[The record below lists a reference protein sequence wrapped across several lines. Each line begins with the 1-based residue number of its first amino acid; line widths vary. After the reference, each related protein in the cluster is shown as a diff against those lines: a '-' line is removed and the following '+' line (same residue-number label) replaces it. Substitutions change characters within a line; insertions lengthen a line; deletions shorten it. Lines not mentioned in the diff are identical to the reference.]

1 MPASQDV
8 GSIRQCI
15 LSRLQDPLRED
26 HFKVWAEMRTAL
38 IPLLLAL
45 AWGLNWPAVKV
56 MLSVLP
62 PFSARALG
70 LGLGALLLLAMAL
83 LRGTRLLPQRDAL
96 PAVAIG
102 SLLTVA
108 VFNMCTAF
116 AQLTTSTSRAAVLTF
131 TMPMMSAALAWWV
144 LGERPDR
151 RGAMALALGSAGIAV
166 LAAPVLQGLADAV
179 PGASAWGLVFPLG
192 AALAWAL
199 GTVATKRWPPPGD
212 HIVLTAWQLGVGALI
227 AAGIGQWAG
236 ERLPAV
242 WPPKVWVALTWH
254 VVVATA
260 VAYVLW
266 YRLLASASAT
276 VSSLTTLAV
285 PVVGVIGAMALG
297 GDRPSAIDWVG
308 FALVLGGAALAVLRI
323 ADQPPGQAVGR

>member
-1 MPASQDV
+1 MLQ
-8 GSIRQCI
+8 
-15 LSRLQDPLRED
+15 SRHTL
-26 HFKVWAEMRTAL
+26 MRPAL
-38 IPLLLAL
+38 IPPLLAI
-45 AWGLNWPAVKV
+45 AWGLNWPAVKI

-70 LGLGALLLLAMAL
+70 LGLGALLLVALAL
-83 LRGTRLLPQRDAL
+83 LRGLPLRPQRAAW
-96 PAVAIG
+96 PAVAVG

-131 TMPMMSAALAWWV
+131 TMPMMSAALAWWF

-151 RGAMALALGSAGIAV
+151 RGAIALALGGAGVAV
-166 LAAPVLQGLADAV
+166 LAVPVLQGLARPAA
-179 PGASAWGLVFPLG
+179 GGSAWGLLFPLL
-192 AALAWAL
+192 AALAWAA

-212 HIVLTAWQLGVGALI
+212 RIVLTAWQLGIGAAI
-227 AAGIGQWAG
+227 AAAVGQLAG
-236 ERLPAV
+236 ESLPAV
-242 WPPKVWVALTWH
+242 WPMRVVVALAWH

-260 VAYVLW
+260 LAYVLW

-285 PVVGVIGAMALG
+285 PVVGVLGAMALV
-297 GDRPSAIDWVG
+297 GDRPSALDWVG
-308 FALVLGGAALAVLRI
+308 FSLVLAGAAVVVLRLST
-323 ADQPPGQAVGR
+323 AKPLAPAR